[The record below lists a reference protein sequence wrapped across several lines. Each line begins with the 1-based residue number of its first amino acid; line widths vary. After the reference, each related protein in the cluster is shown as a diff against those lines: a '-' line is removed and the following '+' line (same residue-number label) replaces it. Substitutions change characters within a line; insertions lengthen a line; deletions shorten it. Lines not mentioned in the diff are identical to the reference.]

1 MPPTIE
7 FASLGMWDSLI
18 LMVMALVVF
27 GPRRLPQIGRQI
39 GKLMYEFRKAS
50 NDFKF
55 QMEEELRNAEEADR
69 RKKEE
74 ERLRALTPPAAT
86 TAQGT
91 DLVSPVAEP
100 SAGTP
105 GTEPAVSEERVVDAQ
120 FPVPSPYPGE
130 DLYPS
135 SLAPATTPAPPA
147 EETYPRIQPPST
159 GVPVPAAWPTLP
171 EAPVEI
177 PAPVE
182 EERTPS
188 ASDIAYAEARA
199 EAYREAEARSDAARA
214 RAEALA
220 KAEAARARAAAT
232 TEIEAEVRAETGRNG
247 PAKAA
252 EASAAQEKS
261 SSKPV
266 KHNG

>member
-18 LMVMALVVF
+18 LMIMALVVF

-55 QMEEELRNAEEADR
+55 QMEEELRSAEEADR

-74 ERLRALTPPAAT
+74 ERLRALTQTIPATTPAADAT
-86 TAQGT
+86 
-91 DLVSPVAEP
+91 SVAGEA
-100 SAGTP
+100 SAGATGILDP
-105 GTEPAVSEERVVDAQ
+105 VVIEPRVMDGQ

-130 DLYPS
+130 ELYPS
-135 SLAPATTPAPPA
+135 SLPPA
-147 EETYPRIQPPST
+147 MPSTEETFPRIQPPST
-159 GVPVPAAWPTLP
+159 GEPVPASWPGGAETP
-171 EAPVEI
+171 IEIPVEI
-177 PAPVE
+177 KE
-182 EERTPS
+182 ELPPS

-199 EAYREAEARSDAARA
+199 EAYAEAEARAEAARA

-220 KAEAARARAAAT
+220 KAEAARAQAAALA
-232 TEIEAEVRAETGRNG
+232 EAEANSEAPGKVRIDAVNG
-247 PAKAA
+247 
-252 EASAAQEKS
+252 ASATPEQS
-261 SSKPV
+261 STKPV